1 MLLDG
6 AVASI
11 QNAIKAFDFEDIGV
25 RFETIHNQ
33 TGKAGAIVAQL
44 REALDLDSGGD
55 FASKLEAL
63 YVYIGN
69 LLLRGNIRKD
79 QALLQEACRH
89 LRVIQESWREM
100 LTNSSPHSIAFAPKT
115 VVDRMTVGGATSSSG
130 FSVQV

>member
-11 QNAIKAFDFEDIGV
+11 QNAIRAFDFEDIGV

-33 TGKAGAIVAQL
+33 TGKARAIVAQL
-44 REALDLDSGGD
+44 RDALDLDYGGD
-55 FASKLEAL
+55 FASNLEAL

-79 QALLQEACRH
+79 QALLEEACRH
-89 LRVIQESWREM
+89 LRVIQQSWREM
-100 LTNSSPHSIAFAPKT
+100 LTNSSPHSVAFASRT
-115 VVDRMTVGGATSSSG
+115 VVEPVTDGGTPSASG